1 MDAVRE
7 RFWERYSLGELN
19 SREWEALCDGCG
31 QCCLMRYVDR
41 GKVTVYSVA
50 CELLDIEHSRCRNY
64 EKRLETVPS
73 CHQLTPQNVP
83 KYNWLPESCAYRRLH
98 RGEELPSWHPLLT
111 GSRQRMRKKQITV
124 SSYAVPPNQVPRRKM
139 DQHIIARWKV

>member
-41 GKVTVYSVA
+41 GKVT
-50 CELLDIEHSRCRNY
+50 
-64 EKRLETVPS
+64 
-73 CHQLTPQNVP
+73 
-83 KYNWLPESCAYRRLH
+83 LPEFTDQFV
-98 RGEELPSWHPLLT
+98 GMPLDAAFQVGVDVDAVT
-111 GSRQRMRKKQITV
+111 RATV
-124 SSYAVPPNQVPRRKM
+124 SSKAVTEAVAQAVEHVKAIVGQGR
-139 DQHIIARWKV
+139 